1 MLILEYT
8 LRTPWDKTVWIC
20 MSRKL
25 EKPKV
30 YKFNKVN
37 KVNKWLNDAIG
48 HAYGKKE
55 GWIVY
60 LKGMITKKSS
70 YIIEFS

>member
-1 MLILEYT
+1 
-8 LRTPWDKTVWIC
+8 

-37 KVNKWLNDAIG
+37 NVNKWLNDAIG

-70 YIIEFS
+70 YITEFS

>member
-1 MLILEYT
+1 
-8 LRTPWDKTVWIC
+8 

-30 YKFNKVN
+30 YKFNKVD

-60 LKGMITKKSS
+60 LKGIITKKSS

>member
-1 MLILEYT
+1 
-8 LRTPWDKTVWIC
+8 

-30 YKFNKVN
+30 YKFNKVD

-60 LKGMITKKSS
+60 LKGIITKKSS
-70 YIIEFS
+70 HSILNFHRLYLI